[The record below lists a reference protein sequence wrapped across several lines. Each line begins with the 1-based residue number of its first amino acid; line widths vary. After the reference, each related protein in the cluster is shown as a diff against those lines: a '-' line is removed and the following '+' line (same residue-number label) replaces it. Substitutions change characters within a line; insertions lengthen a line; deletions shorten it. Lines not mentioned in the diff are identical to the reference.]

1 MQSFKVKIEDWTV
14 AYKKTTDSF
23 HILHDNEEK
32 KVVKSKK
39 FGDRGML
46 TFPATLLKL
55 VRSDLTNFNKAA
67 GNVNIPRSPN
77 FLDFTTFFSSLS

>member
-39 FGDRGML
+39 FGDRGRL
-46 TFPATLLKL
+46 TFPETLLKL
-55 VRSDLTNFNKAA
+55 VRSDLRHANTYD
-67 GNVNIPRSPN
+67 RL
-77 FLDFTTFFSSLS
+77 LDKYYEHVEEKSWNDH

>member
-23 HILHDNEEK
+23 HILLGSKEK

-46 TFPATLLKL
+46 IFPTALLKL
-55 VRSDLTNFNKAA
+55 VRSDLRHANTYDRLLDKYFEH
-67 GNVNIPRSPN
+67 VEERSWN
-77 FLDFTTFFSSLS
+77 DY

>member
-32 KVVKSKK
+32 KIVKSKK

-55 VRSDLTNFNKAA
+55 VRSDLRHANTYD
-67 GNVNIPRSPN
+67 RL
-77 FLDFTTFFSSLS
+77 LDKYYEHVEEKSWNDH

>member
-1 MQSFKVKIEDWTV
+1 MQSFRVKIEDWTV

-23 HILHDNEEK
+23 HILYGNEEK

-46 TFPATLLKL
+46 IFPSALLKL
-55 VRSDLTNFNKAA
+55 VRSDLRHANTYD
-67 GNVNIPRSPN
+67 RL
-77 FLDFTTFFSSLS
+77 LDKYYEHVEEKSWNDH